1 MTAVIGI
8 FMALAAVTLTYV
20 SVLARWLRRSRADG
34 APSPVPSEGQLTL
47 GFVTNFFDTL
57 GIGSFATTTAGF
69 KFWKMLPDELI
80 PGTLNVGHTASSVMQ
95 AFIFIIAIQMDPL
108 TLILLLASAACG
120 AWFGAGL
127 VAGLPRRSV
136 QLGMGT
142 ALLVSASVMT
152 LSQLNL
158 LPVGGAALALHGW
171 KLAVGVGGNFVL
183 GALMT
188 LGIGL
193 YAPCMMLVSLLGM
206 NPSVAFPIMMGSC
219 AFLMPVASLRFI
231 ERSAFQPRVA
241 MGLAIGGV
249 FAVPLAAFVVKS
261 LPLTVLRWV
270 VIVVVVYAA
279 VLMLRSARTDVIRAR
294 PLSVRKET

>member
-8 FMALAAVTLTYV
+8 FAALAAVTLTYL
-20 SVLARWLRRSRADG
+20 SVLVGSLRRSRAAG
-34 APSPVPSEGQLTL
+34 APAPVPSAGQLAL

-80 PGTLNVGHTASSVMQ
+80 PGTLNVGHTLSSVMQ

-108 TLILLLASAACG
+108 TLSLLLASAAGG

-142 ALLVSASVMT
+142 ALLVAAGVMT

-158 LPVGGAALALHGW
+158 VPVGGADLALHGW

-249 FAVPLAAFVVKS
+249 FAVPVAAFVVKS
-261 LPLTVLRWV
+261 LPLTMLRWV

-279 VLMLRSARTDVIRAR
+279 VLMLRSIESERAR
-294 PLSVRKET
+294 

>member
-1 MTAVIGI
+1 MLEPVGCE
-8 FMALAAVTLTYV
+8 LSRGV
-20 SVLARWLRRSRADG
+20 SQVPYP
-34 APSPVPSEGQLTL
+34 PS
-47 GFVTNFFDTL
+47 
-57 GIGSFATTTAGF
+57 ATR
-69 KFWKMLPDELI
+69 
-80 PGTLNVGHTASSVMQ
+80 
-95 AFIFIIAIQMDPL
+95 
-108 TLILLLASAACG
+108 G

-158 LPVGGAALALHGW
+158 QPVGGAALALHGW

-188 LGIGL
+188 LGIGM

-270 VIVVVVYAA
+270 VIVVVVYAE
-279 VLMLRSARTDVIRAR
+279 VLMLRSARTDVVRAR
-294 PLSVRKET
+294 ALGVAPEI

>member
-8 FMALAAVTLTYV
+8 FMALGAVTLTYL
-20 SVLARWLRRSRADG
+20 SVLVGSLRRSRAAG
-34 APSPVPSEGQLTL
+34 APPPVPSAGQLTL

-108 TLILLLASAACG
+108 TLSLLLASAAGG

-142 ALLVSASVMT
+142 ALLVAAVVMT
-152 LSQLNL
+152 LGQLNL
-158 LPVGGAALALHGW
+158 VPVGGSALALHGW

-249 FAVPLAAFVVKS
+249 FAVPVAAFVVKS
-261 LPLTVLRWV
+261 LPLTMLRWV

-279 VLMLRSARTDVIRAR
+279 VLMLRSAMTDAIRAR
-294 PLSVRKET
+294 PLAFTPES

>member
-34 APSPVPSEGQLTL
+34 APSPVPSAGQLTL

-108 TLILLLASAACG
+108 TLSLLLASAAGG

-142 ALLVSASVMT
+142 ALLVAAGVMT

-158 LPVGGAALALHGW
+158 VPVGGAALALHGW
-171 KLAVGVGGNFVL
+171 KLVVGIGGNFVL

-249 FAVPLAAFVVKS
+249 FAVPVAAFVVKS
-261 LPLTVLRWV
+261 LPLTMLRWV

-279 VLMLRSARTDVIRAR
+279 VLMLRSAMTDAIRAR
-294 PLSVRKET
+294 PLAFTPES